1 MNINQGI
8 YIFIYILRFFQ
19 KKRNIFS
26 GDSRAKQNGSAFT
39 MSRDNC
45 QLPIYTN
52 NKVNMVQEMKK
63 KKQSQL
69 FKNFI
74 NFCQT
79 PILNSISIKVTFQI
93 RQKKKDSKGI
103 GV

>member
-26 GDSRAKQNGSAFT
+26 SDSRAKQNGSAFT

-45 QLPIYTN
+45 QLPIYTH

-63 KKQSQL
+63 NKVNC
-69 FKNFI
+69 FKTSYIFARHQ
-74 NFCQT
+74 FLT
-79 PILNSISIKVTFQI
+79 
-93 RQKKKDSKGI
+93 
-103 GV
+103 